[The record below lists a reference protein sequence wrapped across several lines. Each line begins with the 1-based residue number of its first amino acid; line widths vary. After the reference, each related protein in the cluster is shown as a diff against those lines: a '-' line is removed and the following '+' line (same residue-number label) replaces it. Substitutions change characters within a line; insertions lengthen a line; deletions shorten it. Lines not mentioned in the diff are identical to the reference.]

1 MEDKKPNTTGKV
13 ATGLTLGAI
22 FGAIAGLLFA
32 PKSGK
37 ETRED
42 IKKFAQDTKEKG
54 EELFEGAKK
63 EVAVKLENLKK
74 AGKEI
79 NGDDYKKIVDEI
91 VENFK
96 GNGKITAEASKKLGE
111 QLREDWEEV
120 KKQITA

>member
-1 MEDKKPNTTGKV
+1 MEDKKPNTAGKV

-32 PKSGK
+32 PKAGK

-96 GNGKITAEASKKLGE
+96 GNGKITAETPKIKNMLNPT
-111 QLREDWEEV
+111 
-120 KKQITA
+120 K

>member
-1 MEDKKPNTTGKV
+1 MEDKKPNTAGKV

-32 PKSGK
+32 PKAGK

-96 GNGKITAEASKKLGE
+96 GNGKITTEASKKLGE

>member
-1 MEDKKPNTTGKV
+1 MEDKKPNTAGKV

-63 EVAVKLENLKK
+63 EVAVKLENLKNK
-74 AGKEI
+74 PDLI
-79 NGDDYKKIVDEI
+79 LNHFDFDRNNYLILDE
-91 VENFK
+91 K
-96 GNGKITAEASKKLGE
+96 GIKSS
-111 QLREDWEEV
+111 REMWNRMWLNR
-120 KKQITA
+120 KGG